1 MNLWTSLRRVPM
13 AHSACIGVLALAVL
27 GAVAA
32 AACGGGSNS
41 NGPGETPGDG
51 SAAVSPSSAAASS
64 TKAALSGSITVFAA
78 ASLTDAFN
86 AIGKEF
92 EQANPG
98 TKITFSF
105 AGSSTLATQI
115 TEGAPADVF
124 ASADT
129 KQMKVVTD
137 EGNATAP
144 VIFATNVPVVVA
156 PKGDT
161 RVQSF
166 ADLAKPGVKLVLAA
180 PTVPIGN
187 YARTIFANA
196 SGANGIS
203 ATFSA
208 DVLKNLQSNETN
220 VKAVIAKI
228 QVGEADAG
236 VVYTTDAA
244 AAKGEVTTIAIP
256 KEYNVV
262 AEYPMA
268 VLKTSSHLDV
278 AEAFVQYVTS
288 GAGQAIL
295 KGYGFG
301 GAG

>member
-1 MNLWTSLRRVPM
+1 M

-27 GAVAA
+27 GAVAV

-64 TKAALSGSITVFAA
+64 TKAALSGSVTVFAA

-244 AAKGEVTTIAIP
+244 AATGEVTTIAIP

>member
-1 MNLWTSLRRVPM
+1 M
-13 AHSACIGVLALAVL
+13 GVLALAVL
-27 GAVAA
+27 GVVAV